1 MGKAAL
7 SHLRKFNMRFISR
20 SRRMLIHVIFESIHN
35 IDDFHKIAHGM
46 DIHIIDFETALSE
59 VGTGISAY
67 FAMESKAKLSHPQV
81 VDAFKQCPGL
91 TMIEEI

>member
-1 MGKAAL
+1 
-7 SHLRKFNMRFISR
+7 
-20 SRRMLIHVIFESIHN
+20 MLIHVIFESIHN

-46 DIHIIDFETALSE
+46 DIHIIDFETALRRSAPASAR
-59 VGTGISAY
+59 ISRWNQ
-67 FAMESKAKLSHPQV
+67 SKVIPPQV